1 MLTGETT
8 WSTPSML
15 TRLDSSPDLELRR
28 RAEVDGLFDGDRVYG
43 WLSTW
48 KLPLYTGT
56 DYSGYNSAFTVHP
69 FHTTVLARDAPIIG
83 Q

>member
-43 WLSTW
+43 
-48 KLPLYTGT
+48 
-56 DYSGYNSAFTVHP
+56 
-69 FHTTVLARDAPIIG
+69 
-83 Q
+83 